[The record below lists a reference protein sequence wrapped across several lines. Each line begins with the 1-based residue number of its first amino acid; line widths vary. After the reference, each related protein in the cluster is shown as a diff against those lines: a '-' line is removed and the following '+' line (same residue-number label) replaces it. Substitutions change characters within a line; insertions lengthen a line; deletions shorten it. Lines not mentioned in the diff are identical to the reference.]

1 MLSIRAET
9 TLSTYGSLEIARWKR
24 RKKMN
29 NNIGL
34 FQHIHPLRMTQILD
48 PCRTTLGSCCN
59 PLGHILGESGSPWQC
74 SLPSGCHG
82 NSPRLLVTSTV
93 EGTLV
98 QEPWEV
104 LPPWDE
110 HRVSGSP
117 EESSMWKWAGI
128 GGFQKMNLGVNFSTT
143 RTTISN
149 LGPPGYSYVIIWLPV
164 TDSMQTRR

>member
-24 RKKMN
+24 RKN
-29 NNIGL
+29 SIGL
-34 FQHIHPLRMTQILD
+34 FHLISIHPLRMTQILD
-48 PCRTTLGSCCN
+48 PRRTTLGSCCN

-82 NSPRLLVTSTV
+82 NSPWLLVTSTV

-104 LPPWDE
+104 LP
-110 HRVSGSP
+110 HGMNTGCQAALKSQACGSG
-117 EESSMWKWAGI
+117 
-128 GGFQKMNLGVNFSTT
+128 LGW
-143 RTTISN
+143 
-149 LGPPGYSYVIIWLPV
+149 WLPENEF
-164 TDSMQTRR
+164 RG